1 MCHTTWVHYHIIR
14 ANIIIVHILE
24 RFMQNLFNILL
35 VSVLPL
41 PGMMLADAATSV
53 P

>member
-1 MCHTTWVHYHIIR
+1 MCICVTQHGCIIVL
-14 ANIIIVHILE
+14 IIVHILE
-24 RFMQNLFNILL
+24 RFMQNLFNVLL